1 MKLKDVPDV
10 ELQEL
15 ALNSEDS
22 LDVVA
27 QMECSKTE
35 TLVIDVI
42 QNVELVKTL
51 LKTVLNV
58 LKKEISFQLVNV

>member
-1 MKLKDVPDV
+1 
-10 ELQEL
+10 
-15 ALNSEDS
+15 
-22 LDVVA
+22 VVA